1 MPGQTFTHQSHT
13 FASPESAWQALQ
25 KPDTWGRIGGVSR
38 IESPVF
44 DQDGQL
50 AGYSFV
56 VEVAGAPYRGKAA
69 RSASSPPHRMAM
81 SITSEQ
87 LKGDITVEIHP
98 VPNGSEVTVRMAMEP
113 AGFFSLL
120 LFPVVASAVAKGFPA
135 AVERFAADLAS

>member
-1 MPGQTFTHQSHT
+1 
-13 FASPESAWQALQ
+13 
-25 KPDTWGRIGGVSR
+25 
-38 IESPVF
+38 
-44 DQDGQL
+44 
-50 AGYSFV
+50 
-56 VEVAGAPYRGKAA
+56 
-69 RSASSPPHRMAM
+69 MAM